1 LAHIHY
7 KKFASGE
14 HIVRP
19 PNVVYITAL
28 PCKSSN
34 KTTIV
39 FVHSLSMYEHN
50 GKVVIVLRPTTVNNN
65 KYEKNLYFTTEV

>member
-1 LAHIHY
+1 
-7 KKFASGE
+7 
-14 HIVRP
+14 
-19 PNVVYITAL
+19 VVYITAL

-39 FVHSLSMYEHN
+39 FVHALSMYEHN